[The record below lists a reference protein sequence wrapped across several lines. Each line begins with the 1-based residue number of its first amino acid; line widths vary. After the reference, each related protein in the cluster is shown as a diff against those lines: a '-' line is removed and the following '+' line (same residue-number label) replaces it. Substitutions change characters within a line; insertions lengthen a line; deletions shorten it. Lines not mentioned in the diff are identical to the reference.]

1 MPFSASHELQ
11 RTHSQYPRHSPI
23 ARGPPCGMV
32 LLAGLVLCATLLPL
46 SMTLNR
52 AAPPHCPDE
61 RREVGDESSQLA
73 VLAQLA
79 QRNEELL
86 RDLANTENGSSP
98 TRLAPVRERP
108 PEDAEAAAVAS
119 EPVRL
124 PRSGSPSQLWL
135 RMAIMSVGRKDNSEY
150 LLRTLVSIL
159 EQLPPHDP
167 LSAHVEVLV
176 VNNQQPPEAHTVL
189 TRARERFGG
198 HARVRFATKRRP
210 EPPLKCPGPG
220 GRSKVSEKVQRQ
232 TCDLVAA
239 INAILDAR
247 PHATHVM
254 MMEDD
259 WLFCPH
265 GLEALRYFLA
275 KAPQP

>member
-52 AAPPHCPDE
+52 AAPPHCPDA

-98 TRLAPVRERP
+98 TRLSPVRERP

-119 EPVRL
+119 LRRAGVR
-124 PRSGSPSQLWL
+124 QLY
-135 RMAIMSVGRKDNSEY
+135 REKYPFADKEK
-150 LLRTLVSIL
+150 
-159 EQLPPHDP
+159 
-167 LSAHVEVLV
+167 A
-176 VNNQQPPEAHTVL
+176 
-189 TRARERFGG
+189 RA
-198 HARVRFATKRRP
+198 AVWNATAAAAAAKA
-210 EPPLKCPGPG
+210 LG
-220 GRSKVSEKVQRQ
+220 
-232 TCDLVAA
+232 VAA
-239 INAILDAR
+239 A
-247 PHATHVM
+247 
-254 MMEDD
+254 
-259 WLFCPH
+259 
-265 GLEALRYFLA
+265 
-275 KAPQP
+275 